1 MSFASR
7 ARLLL
12 RIQMPAFTKLAL
24 LTGLLCAVSAHDAS
38 ADKKTVCSITVN
50 SADEKEAFRR
60 SLPPNKYE
68 FVELVERGR
77 PDWLESA
84 CRQGI
89 RCDVL
94 VISGHY
100 DGGNEFFSEHLDAR
114 EFLPVAEMERVSCSD
129 SCPGLFSQLKEVYLF
144 GCNTLNPEAVRS
156 GSAEIGR
163 SLVRSGYSRA
173 DADRLSRA
181 LSARHG
187 ESSRDRMRLIF
198 KDVPAIYG
206 FSSVAPL
213 GPTAA
218 FFLDRHFQSAGP
230 GEVGSG
236 RASARLLNQFA
247 GHSLVVASGMSNSD
261 PQAAYRQDVCHFSDD
276 RLSPEQK
283 LGFVHKLLGREMAEV
298 RMFLERIEK
307 YSASL
312 SEADRQLPAVSRA
325 LEKIARDEA
334 SRTRYFEFARDVDQP
349 AVRARMLELA
359 VRLGWLSPTEKRAEL
374 MRMISE
380 QIARGLVTPAEVDLV
395 CALNKDRGLD
405 QDLLRL
411 QMSPAQASK
420 VSNAAVLACLGNAE
434 ARAQVLL
441 ALTNP
446 NDEEV
451 QIAQVYLRH
460 HPIADVD
467 ELRVVTSGIARMNGS
482 AAQVR
487 ALDTLAHQH
496 LSDPESLEELARL
509 FPLAE
514 SVGVQTAIAGVLI
527 RADYKAIAKPEFV
540 QTLQRYRL
548 RSSNGADLI
557 DVLIRRLQVQ

>member
-1 MSFASR
+1 
-7 ARLLL
+7 
-12 RIQMPAFTKLAL
+12 MPAFTKLLFLTAL
-24 LTGLLCAVSAHDAS
+24 LAAVWAHDAN

-50 SADEKEAFRR
+50 SPDEKEAFRR

-77 PDWLESA
+77 SDWLESA

-129 SCPGLFSQLKEVYLF
+129 SCPGLFSQLKEVSLF

-156 GSAEIGR
+156 ASAEIGR

-218 FFLDRHFQSAGP
+218 FFLDRHFQSAGT

-247 GHSLVVASGMSNSD
+247 GHSLVVASGLSNSD
-261 PQAAYRQDVCHFSDD
+261 PQTAYRQDVCQFSDD

-283 LGFVHKLLGREMAEV
+283 LGFVHKLLGREIAEV
-298 RMFLERIEK
+298 RMFLDRIEK
-307 YSASL
+307 NSASL
-312 SEADRQLPAVSRA
+312 SDADRQLPAISRA
-325 LEKIARDEA
+325 LERIARDDA
-334 SRTRYFEFARDVDQP
+334 SRARYVEFARDVDQP

-380 QIARGLVTPAEVDLV
+380 QIARGVVTPAEVDLV
-395 CALNKDRGLD
+395 CTLNKDRGLD
-405 QDLLRL
+405 QDLHRL
-411 QMSPAQASK
+411 QLSPAQASK
-420 VSNAAVLACLGNAE
+420 VSSAAVLACLGNAD
-434 ARAQVLL
+434 ARTQVLL
-441 ALTNP
+441 ALTSP

-487 ALDTLAHQH
+487 ALDTLAHQP

-527 RADYKAIAKPEFV
+527 RSDYKAIAKPEFV
-540 QTLQRYRL
+540 QTLQRHRL

>member
-1 MSFASR
+1 
-7 ARLLL
+7 
-12 RIQMPAFTKLAL
+12 MPTSTKFLFLTAL
-24 LTGLLCAVSAHDAS
+24 LAAVWAHDAN

-50 SADEKEAFRR
+50 SPDEKEAFRR
-60 SLPPNKYE
+60 SLASDKYQ

-77 PDWLESA
+77 SDWLESA
-84 CRQGI
+84 CRQGT

-100 DGGNEFFSEHLDAR
+100 DGGNEFFSEQLEAR

-144 GCNTLNPEAVRS
+144 GCNTLNPEALRS
-156 GSAEIGR
+156 ASAEIGR

-173 DADRLSRA
+173 DAERLSRT
-181 LSARHG
+181 LSVRHG

-198 KDVPAIYG
+198 KDVPVIYG

-218 FFLDRHFQSAGP
+218 SLLDRYFQSAGIR
-230 GEVGSG
+230 EVGSG
-236 RASARLLNQFA
+236 RASAKLLNQFS
-247 GHSLVVASGMSNSD
+247 GHSLVVASGLSDSD
-261 PQAAYRQDVCHFSDD
+261 PRTAYRQDVCHFSDD

-283 LGFVHKLLGREMAEV
+283 LGFVHQLLGGEMAEV
-298 RMFLERIEK
+298 RMFLDRIEK

-312 SEADRQLPAVSRA
+312 SEADRQVPAVSRA
-325 LEKIARDEA
+325 LEKIARDDA
-334 SRTRYFEFARDVDQP
+334 SRARYVAFARDADQP

-359 VRLGWLSPTEKRAEL
+359 VLLGWLSPAEKRAEI
-374 MRMISE
+374 MRMISN
-380 QIARGLVTPAEVDLV
+380 QIARDAVTPAEVDLV
-395 CALNKDRGLD
+395 CVLNKDHGLD
-405 QDLLRL
+405 QELDRL
-411 QMSPAQASK
+411 QLSPAQASK
-420 VSNAAVLACLGNAE
+420 VSNAAVLACLGNE
-434 ARAQVLL
+434 DARAQVLL
-441 ALTNP
+441 ALTSP

-460 HPIADVD
+460 QPIADVN
-467 ELRVVTSGIARMNGS
+467 ELRIVAAGIARMNGS
-482 AAQVR
+482 NAQVR

-527 RADYKAIAKPEFV
+527 RSDYKAFAKPELV
-540 QTLQRYRL
+540 QTLQRHRL
-548 RSSNGADLI
+548 PSSNGADLI
-557 DVLIRRLQVQ
+557 DVLIRRLQAQ